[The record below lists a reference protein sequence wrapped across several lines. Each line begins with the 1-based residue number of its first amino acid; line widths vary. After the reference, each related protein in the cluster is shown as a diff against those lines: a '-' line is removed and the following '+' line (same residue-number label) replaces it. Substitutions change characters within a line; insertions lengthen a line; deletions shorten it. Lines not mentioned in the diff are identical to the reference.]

1 MPEQCPWR
9 RDAAHLFRQS
19 ASPPGQSHSRRDCGR
34 PSGSARW
41 RPTDAAQSRP
51 SRHAACSQR
60 ATRQLDGAVHD
71 RHLEDAVAA
80 RREERRGIDDRR
92 SAAAVPCP
100 QRRQECGVARRPR
113 STLLPPRGPTST
125 PTRPFAA
132 AAQLPWEAA
141 IAEQVAETVSMSTA
155 MMGTSLNRARMTCL
169 RGFSRCSGRPLDS
182 GG

>member
-1 MPEQCPWR
+1 ME
-9 RDAAHLFRQS
+9 
-19 ASPPGQSHSRRDCGR
+19 
-34 PSGSARW
+34 
-41 RPTDAAQSRP
+41 
-51 SRHAACSQR
+51 
-60 ATRQLDGAVHD
+60 
-71 RHLEDAVAA
+71 RHLGVIPHVDVHERVVTPAVPIVV
-80 RREERRGIDDRR
+80 RPESSDPVDSSRGQESWYDPPRVERRGVDDRR

-141 IAEQVAETVSMSTA
+141 IAEQVAETASMSTA
-155 MMGTSLNRARMTCL
+155 MMGTNLNGARMTCL